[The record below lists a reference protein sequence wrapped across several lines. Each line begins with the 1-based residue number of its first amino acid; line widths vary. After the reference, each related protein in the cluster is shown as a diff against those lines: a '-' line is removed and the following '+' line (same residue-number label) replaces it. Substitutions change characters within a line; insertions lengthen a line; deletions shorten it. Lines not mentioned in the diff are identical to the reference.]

1 MPKIISTPRGNVSFP
16 DSMSDLEIQA
26 VLQKEFPKGSVP
38 PPEPFD
44 TRELGPP
51 PETGRLGR
59 RAAVSQAGRNTA
71 NVITENLDVVLG
83 IAGGVGGAILGAPLG
98 PGGAFVGATTLGAL
112 GTGGGSLA
120 SDALTGEELDYAEA
134 IKAAAISAGFDVA
147 TLGLGKVVKVAAAPI
162 IKRAFNQGK
171 TPEQVLEELSKEFG
185 VEAFEAGSKESLIE
199 TQRFLSERGATLLPS
214 QIGEE
219 AGIPDLMENVGRI
232 GMISSPVITKNARR
246 IDEITTEKLNDLMS
260 RNYVEFDTDPDSI
273 GLAAYTII
281 NEGRKAVNASYGAT
295 LDEIVTRVGNRPVPI
310 KPIVN
315 VFEQFVKDN
324 TAEGIKGADL
334 HEKTLLFINET
345 LPRLSA
351 EPSATMPVSSLLKF
365 DRIINK
371 ELSQVNDIKVTEK
384 YNPDVA
390 RELTLLSN
398 EVKDTIQSLLQGVS
412 PQTASIYQ
420 TAKKEF
426 AEGIQGV
433 LPEIN
438 KTFINNA
445 RKENYTS
452 LGNIIV
458 NSGNISQLKALKN
471 SMQESFKRVSKDQ
484 RSVPNFVSEEDANKL
499 IRLAFLEKTFPTLSA
514 GTLDIAEYANLAK
527 RFSRPTDRARLKVI
541 LGDQY
546 AETQK
551 LINLM
556 SEASKKSGSNLGAFA
571 FRTEE
576 YRTASTV
583 LQSAMAG
590 GGAVAGPGFWAGAT
604 ALITVPRFM
613 ANMVTNPKYV
623 NKLLTFQ
630 NKDFRNS
637 DIAQAALGTIIGDV
651 WNALPEDEKHAILEQ
666 TFEMGQEPRQVTQ
679 QQERTVSRRPTQEEL
694 ITQSGL
700 INPFRAR
707 QKLKEGQ
714 QERGMLAG
722 I

>member
-1 MPKIISTPRGNVSFP
+1 MPKVISTPRGNVSFP
-16 DSMSDLEIQA
+16 DSMTDLEIQA
-26 VLQKEFPKGSVP
+26 VLQKEFPKGSVSP
-38 PPEPFD
+38 SEPFD
-44 TRELGPP
+44 ISELGPA
-51 PETGRLGR
+51 ETERAGR
-59 RAAVSQAGRNTA
+59 RAAVSQAGRNTSDF
-71 NVITENLDVVLG
+71 ITENLDVVLG
-83 IAGGVGGAILGAPLG
+83 VAGGLGGAVLGAPLG
-98 PGGAFVGATTLGAL
+98 PAGAFLGATTLGAL

-134 IKAAAISAGFDVA
+134 IKSAAISAGFDVA

-162 IKRAFNQGK
+162 IKRAFNEGK
-171 TPEQVLEELSKEFG
+171 TPEQVLKELSSKFG
-185 VEAFEAGSKESLIE
+185 TEPAETGSRESLIE

-214 QIGEE
+214 QIGDET
-219 AGIPDLMENVGRI
+219 GIPDLMENVGRI
-232 GMISSPVITKNARR
+232 GMASSPVITQNARR

-310 KPIVN
+310 KPIVS

-334 HEKTLLFINET
+334 HEQTLLFINET
-345 LPRLSA
+345 LPRLSS
-351 EPSATMPVSSLLKF
+351 EQGATMPVSSLLRF

-371 ELSQVNDIKVTEK
+371 ELSQVNDIKLTEK
-384 YNPDVA
+384 YNPAVA

-398 EVKDTIQSLLQGVS
+398 EVKDAIQSLLQGVS

-438 KTFINNA
+438 RTFINNA

-458 NSGNISQLKALKN
+458 NSGNISQLKALKT

-514 GTLDIAEYANLAK
+514 GTLNVAEYANLAK
-527 RFSRPTDRARLKVI
+527 RFSRPTDKARLKVI

-551 LINLM
+551 LISLM

-576 YRTASTV
+576 YRTASTI
-583 LQSAMAG
+583 LQSAMTAG
-590 GGAVAGPGFWAGAT
+590 SAAAGPGFWAGAT
-604 ALITVPRFM
+604 ALVTVPRFM

-630 NKDFRNS
+630 NKNFRNS

-651 WNALPEDEKHAILEQ
+651 WNALPEEEKHAILEQ
-666 TFEMGQEPRQVTQ
+666 TFEMGQEPRKVTQ
-679 QQERTVSRRPTQEEL
+679 QQSENARRPTQEEL

-707 QKLKEGQ
+707 QKLRESQ
-714 QERGMLAG
+714 AERSLFARN
-722 I
+722 

>member
-38 PPEPFD
+38 PAEPFD
-44 TRELGPP
+44 TAELGP
-51 PETGRLGR
+51 PETGRIGR
-59 RAAVSQAGRNTA
+59 REAIRQAGRNTA
-71 NVITENLDVVLG
+71 DLITENLDVVLG
-83 IAGGVGGAILGAPLG
+83 TAGGIGGAILGAPLG
-98 PGGAFVGATTLGAL
+98 PAGAFFGATTLGAL

-134 IKAAAISAGFDVA
+134 IKEAAISAGFDIA

-162 IKRAFNQGK
+162 IKRAFNEGK
-171 TPEQVLEELSKEFG
+171 TPEQVLKELSSKFG
-185 VEAFEAGSKESLIE
+185 TEPAEAGSRESLIE

-214 QIGEE
+214 QVGEE
-219 AGIPDLMENVGRI
+219 AGIPDLMENIGRI
-232 GMISSPVITKNARR
+232 GMVSSPVITKNARR
-246 IDEITTEKLNDLMS
+246 IDEITTEKLNQLLS
-260 RNYVEFDTDPDSI
+260 KNYVEFSTDPDSV

-281 NEGRKAVNASYGAT
+281 NQGRKAVNASYGAT
-295 LDEIVTRVGNRPVPI
+295 LDEIVTRVGNRAVPI

-334 HEKTLLFINET
+334 HEKTLLFIDQT
-345 LPRLSA
+345 LPRLSS
-351 EPSATMPVSSLLKF
+351 EQGATMPVSSLLKF

-371 ELSQVNDIKVTEK
+371 ELSQVNDIKMAEK
-384 YNPDVA
+384 YNPAVA

-445 RKENYTS
+445 RKENYSS

-484 RSVPNFVSEEDANKL
+484 RSVANFVSEEDANKL

-514 GTLDIAEYANLAK
+514 GTLDVSEYANLAK
-527 RFSRPTDRARLKVI
+527 RFSRPADKARLKVV

-576 YRTASTV
+576 YRTASTI
-583 LQSAMAG
+583 LQSAMTAG
-590 GGAVAGPGFWAGAT
+590 GAAAGPGFWAGAT
-604 ALITVPRFM
+604 ALVTVPRFM

-630 NKDFRNS
+630 NKNFRNS

-651 WNALPEDEKHAILEQ
+651 WNSLPEDEKHAILEQ
-666 TFEMGQEPRQVTQ
+666 VFEMGQEKREVV
-679 QQERTVSRRPTQEEL
+679 QERQQLTPPKPTQEEL
-694 ITQSGL
+694 ITQSGI

-707 QKLKEGQ
+707 KKLRENQ
-714 QERGMLAG
+714 QERGLFAG

>member
-38 PPEPFD
+38 SPEPFD
-44 TRELGPP
+44 ISELGPT
-51 PETGRLGR
+51 ETGSLGR
-59 RAAVSQAGRNTA
+59 RSAVSQAGKNTA
-71 NVITENLDVVLG
+71 DLISENLDVVLG

-162 IKRAFNQGK
+162 IKRAFNEGK
-171 TPEQVLEELSKEFG
+171 TPEQVLEELASKFG
-185 VEAFEAGSKESLIE
+185 TEPAEAGSRESLIE
-199 TQRFLSERGATLLPS
+199 TQRFLSEKGATLLPS

-219 AGIPDLMENVGRI
+219 AGIPDIMENVGRI
-232 GMISSPVITKNARR
+232 GMLSSPVITQNAKR
-246 IDEITTEKLNDLMS
+246 IDEITTEKLNQLLS
-260 RNYVEFDTDPDSI
+260 KNYVEFDTDPDSI

-398 EVKDTIQSLLQGVS
+398 QVKDTIQSLLQGVS

-630 NKDFRNS
+630 NKNFRNS

-707 QKLKEGQ
+707 QKLKESQ

>member
-44 TRELGPP
+44 INEL
-51 PETGRLGR
+51 ETGTIGDKIGFASRSPSELL
-59 RAAVSQAGRNTA
+59 A
-71 NVITENLDVVLG
+71 ENLDVVGG
-83 IAGGVGGAILGAPLG
+83 IGGGIGGAILGAPLG
-98 PGGAFVGATTLGAL
+98 PAGAFFGATTLGAL

-171 TPEQVLEELSKEFG
+171 TPEQVLKELAKEFG
-185 VEAFEAGSKESLIE
+185 AEPAEAGSKESLIE

-219 AGIPDLMENVGRI
+219 AGIPDIMENVGRI
-232 GMISSPVITKNARR
+232 GMLSSPVITQNARR

-295 LDEIVTRVGNRPVPI
+295 LDEIVTRVGSRPVPI

-334 HEKTLLFINET
+334 HEKTLLFIEDT
-345 LPRLSA
+345 LPRLSS

-371 ELSQVNDIKVTEK
+371 EISEVNDIKTTEK
-384 YNPDVA
+384 YNPTVA
-390 RELTLLSN
+390 REL
-398 EVKDTIQSLLQGVS
+398 KDTIQSLLQGVS

-484 RSVPNFVSEEDANKL
+484 RNVPNFVSEEDANKL

-514 GTLDIAEYANLAK
+514 GTLDISEYANLAK

-556 SEASKKSGSNLGAFA
+556 AEASKKSGSNLGAFA

-576 YRTASTV
+576 YRTVSTV

-590 GGAVAGPGFWAGAT
+590 GGAVAGPGFWTGAA

-613 ANMVTNPKYV
+613 ANMATNPKYV

-630 NKDFRNS
+630 NKNFRSS

-651 WNALPEDEKHAILEQ
+651 WNSLPEDEKHAILEQ
-666 TFEMGQEPRQVTQ
+666 VFDMGQEPRQVTQ
-679 QQERTVSRRPTQEEL
+679 QQERPVSRRPTQEEL

-707 QKLKEGQ
+707 QKLRESQ
-714 QERGMLAG
+714 QERGMFAG

>member
-59 RAAVSQAGRNTA
+59 RAAVSQAGRNA
-71 NVITENLDVVLG
+71 ADVITENLDVVFG
-83 IAGGVGGAILGAPLG
+83 TAGGIGGAILGAPFG
-98 PGGAFVGATTLGAL
+98 PAGAFFGATALGAL

-120 SDALTGEELDYAEA
+120 SDALTEEELDYAEA
-134 IKAAAISAGFDVA
+134 IKQAAISVGFDVA
-147 TLGLGKVVKVAAAPI
+147 TLGLGKVVKVTAAPI
-162 IKRAFNQGK
+162 IKRAFNEGK
-171 TPEQVLEELSKEFG
+171 TPEQVLEELAEEFG
-185 VEAFEAGSKESLIE
+185 AEAAEAGSKESLIE
-199 TQRFLSERGATLLPS
+199 TQRFLSEKGATLLPS

-281 NEGRKAVNASYGAT
+281 NEGKKAVNASYGAT
-295 LDEIVTRVGNRPVPI
+295 LDEIVTRVGNRPVPV

-315 VFEQFVKDN
+315 VFEKFVKDN
-324 TAEGIKGADL
+324 TAEGIEGADL

-345 LPRLSA
+345 LPRLSS
-351 EPSATMPVSSLLKF
+351 EPSATMPVSSLVKF

-371 ELSQVNDIKVTEK
+371 ELSEVNDIKITEK
-384 YNPDVA
+384 YNPTVA

-398 EVKDTIQSLLQGVS
+398 QVKDTIQSLLQGVS

-426 AEGIQGV
+426 AEGMEGV

-438 KTFINNA
+438 RTFINNA

-484 RSVPNFVSEEDANKL
+484 RNVPNFVSEEDANKL

-514 GTLDIAEYANLAK
+514 GTLDISEYANLAK

-556 SEASKKSGSNLGAFA
+556 AEASKKSGSNLGAFA

-576 YRTASTV
+576 YRTASTI

-590 GGAVAGPGFWAGAT
+590 GGAMVGPGFWAGAT

-637 DIAQAALGTIIGDV
+637 DIAQASLGTIIGDV
-651 WNALPEDEKHAILEQ
+651 WNGLPEEEKHAILEQ
-666 TFEMGQEPRQVTQ
+666 VFEMGQEKREVD
-679 QQERTVSRRPTQEEL
+679 QERQKPTPPRPTQEEL
-694 ITQSGL
+694 ITRSGL
-700 INPFRAR
+700 INPQRAR
-707 QKLKEGQ
+707 MKLGQ
-714 QERGMLAG
+714 GLQERGMLAK